1 MTNQGAALAEECRQR
16 HALVFAFLRFLGV
29 PEAIAQIDAEGI
41 EHHVSKETL
50 AAFRKFIR

>member
-1 MTNQGAALAEECRQR
+1 MTNQGATLAEECRQR
-16 HALVFAFLRFLGV
+16 HALVFAILRFLGV